1 MMSAERLKLLPRGTG
16 WHRCHQ
22 IRRKLMDFRLRRAKM
37 ARGRATWSS
46 GRRPRHG
53 LLLPVGNFE
62 IEINLGAPPRFF
74 TTPFTSP
81 SGAPQRQLSLTGVV
95 LSSPAPRGPLFGS
108 GTFSRL
114 RDGPHR
120 DTQYDTISSFSSAR
134 MRSQW
139 PRLPHACA

>member
-1 MMSAERLKLLPRGTG
+1 MSAERFKLLPRGTG

-22 IRRKLMDFRLRRAKM
+22 ISRKLMDFRLRRAKM